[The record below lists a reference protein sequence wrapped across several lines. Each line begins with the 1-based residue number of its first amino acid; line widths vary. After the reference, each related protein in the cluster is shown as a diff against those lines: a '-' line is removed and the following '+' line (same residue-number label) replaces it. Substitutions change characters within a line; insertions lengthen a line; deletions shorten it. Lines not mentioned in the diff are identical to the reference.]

1 MEVAV
6 DAERWQTVI
15 SAFSTPMLCF
25 LSSPMQGGTHFM
37 LCSLPRST
45 APHGAST
52 SRKCTH
58 YKRRVSL
65 PKLDSTAVPFQ
76 GRTVHWFPLCAF
88 KTGTLTAGLKWQSSI
103 PPARTLRKS
112 LDVSA
117 GAQLYW
123 CLLLQKETPLCLLP
137 SLQRGYWQL
146 HFNQFFCLSYLFHP
160 RERSPMTSPAM
171 PQHVLVTQ
179 SLQMGQ
185 TKSPF
190 QASFHLRF
198 LQHGPCKIILKW
210 LLHDL
215 WEMWL
220 ILEKMLLKLNS

>member
-1 MEVAV
+1 MHRGDRLWFQLSAHPCF
-6 DAERWQTVI
+6 AFCPHSCRRGPI
-15 SAFSTPMLCF
+15 SCSALYLAAQHPMVLPLLESVHITKGEFPCPSWTAQLCH
-25 LSSPMQGGTHFM
+25 S
-37 LCSLPRST
+37 
-45 APHGAST
+45 
-52 SRKCTH
+52 K
-58 YKRRVSL
+58 
-65 PKLDSTAVPFQ
+65 
-76 GRTVHWFPLCAF
+76 
-88 KTGTLTAGLKWQSSI
+88 AGLCTDFHSVPLKLAHWQQGWSDRAASHLQG
-103 PPARTLRKS
+103 PWGRAWM
-112 LDVSA
+112 SA

-123 CLLLQKETPLCLLP
+123 WLLLQKETPLCLLP

-171 PQHVLVTQ
+171 PQHVLVIQ

-198 LQHGPCKIILKW
+198 LQHGPYKIILKW